1 MAKQAIAIA
10 AIGFAILSVTLSSF
24 AGTKQ
29 QQIEH
34 PETKSFQIIG
44 FILAILTLISLL
56 MGNFYLLYSLIIVI
70 FGLYAY
76 MIFFAPISSD

>member
-1 MAKQAIAIA
+1 MTRQAIAIA
-10 AIGFAILSVTLSSF
+10 AVGFAILSVTLSSF

-29 QQIEH
+29 QQLEH

-44 FILAILTLISLL
+44 LILAILTLIALL
-56 MGNFYLLYSLIIVI
+56 MGNFILLYALVLVI

-76 MIFFAPISSD
+76 MIFFAPS